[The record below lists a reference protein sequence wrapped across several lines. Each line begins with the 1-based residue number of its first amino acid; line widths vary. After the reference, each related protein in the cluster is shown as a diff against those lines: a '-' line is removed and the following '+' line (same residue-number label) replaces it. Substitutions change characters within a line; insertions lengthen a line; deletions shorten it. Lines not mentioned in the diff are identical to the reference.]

1 MNNPYDPV
9 DIEIHGLKEK
19 ARVITLSGILD
30 KDCKHDLFGRPIK
43 PEKIISICP
52 ICSTSIETILSYSD
66 SQPYTIECPKCI
78 VKKKEEIITFFVDP
92 FLVNRIKRAEI
103 FSTLFSTDKLKDL
116 KIDEEKREEVFGFFE
131 YEDVPLDNKSDLGI
145 DFDDDDL
152 LES

>member
-1 MNNPYDPV
+1 MN
-9 DIEIHGLKEK
+9 
-19 ARVITLSGILD
+19 
-30 KDCKHDLFGRPIK
+30 
-43 PEKIISICP
+43 
-52 ICSTSIETILSYSD
+52 
-66 SQPYTIECPKCI
+66 
-78 VKKKEEIITFFVDP
+78 P